1 MPDSSVFIG
10 REQIGLKFQIESI
23 RIVYD
28 AAPRENTMK
37 AKYVIV
43 FVLFGLLAAVC
54 GWAQAD
60 NSSPT
65 KVEGK
70 GKSTSSG
77 LQYWDLKQ
85 GTGTTAS
92 TGKTV
97 SVHYT
102 GWLAKDGKKFDS
114 SVDRGQPF
122 MFQLGAGQV
131 IKGWDEGVSG
141 MKVGGKRQLR
151 IPPDLGYGNR
161 GAGGVIPPNAT
172 LIFDV
177 ELLGVK

>member
-1 MPDSSVFIG
+1 M
-10 REQIGLKFQIESI
+10 
-23 RIVYD
+23 
-28 AAPRENTMK
+28 N

-43 FVLFGLLAAVC
+43 FVLFGLLAPVI

-77 LQYWDLKQ
+77 LQYWDLKE
-85 GTGTTAS
+85 GTGATAT

-141 MKVGGKRQLR
+141 MKIGGKRQLR
-151 IPPDLGYGNR
+151 IPPELGYGAR

-177 ELLGVK
+177 ELLAVK